1 MLEHL
6 IKVNK
11 LEPVM
16 EKYGLEPEE
25 DLHFITEMIAG
36 KKTDPEDPEV
46 KVCTMTLPQRS

>member
-16 EKYGLEPEE
+16 KYYGLKPEE
-25 DLHFITEMIAG
+25 DLIFIKEMIAG
-36 KKTDPEDPEV
+36 KKPDPKDPEV